1 MLAEGAGQEER
12 VVRAAA
18 EGGTGGGAGAGVEE
32 GISGVEGAEVC
43 VGGELLPGV
52 ALSSQPVR
60 PEYRMV

>member
-1 MLAEGAGQEER
+1 MHAEGAGAGGEGGCG
-12 VVRAAA
+12 AAA

-52 ALSSQPVR
+52 CSFVPACST
-60 PEYRMV
+60 